1 MRNVKSKRTLNFK
14 LFLGLVLL
22 LLLAL
27 LVLIGF
33 LKKRETN
40 GNLDYKLGIIAN
52 DGIALVSISNERK
65 MVNVLNL
72 GSEVEIWI
80 PFGMSWYGNTNI
92 KNVLEQEKNG
102 EPAAAKALA
111 DENIFWYNFGFLTD
125 KILVLNSVND
135 WKKDS
140 VLIDNL
146 GFWNWLKYRI
156 NYDKMLLKEERID
169 SSLDQNELY
178 LSEIMVRDFSESRLN
193 NEDLRLSIF
202 NNTNESGLAN
212 FIAKRLEWSGFSVV
226 SADNNEAKIDR
237 CLIVYGDKVDLSYG
251 WKMINQVLNCDKKY
265 NQSLN
270 ENEVE
275 LYFGDNFASMIQY
288 PSYLKRN

>member
-1 MRNVKSKRTLNFK
+1 MRNVKSKKTLNFK

-22 LLLAL
+22 LFLAL

-65 MVNVLNL
+65 MINVLNL
-72 GSEVEIWI
+72 GSEVEVWI
-80 PFGMSWYGNTNI
+80 PFGMSWYGNTKI
-92 KNVLEQEKNG
+92 KNVLEQEKKMNLVG
-102 EPAAAKALA
+102 
-111 DENIFWYNFGFLTD
+111 DIFWYNFGFLTD

-146 GFWNWLKYRI
+146 GFLNWLKYRI
-156 NYDKMLLKEERID
+156 NYDKMLLKEEKID
-169 SSLDQNELY
+169 SNLDQNELF
-178 LSEIMVRDFSESRLN
+178 LSEIMVRDFSESKLN

-202 NNTNESGLAN
+202 NNTSESGLAN
-212 FIAKRLEWSGFSVV
+212 FMTKRLEWSGFSVV
-226 SADNNEAKIDR
+226 SADNNDEKIDK
-237 CLIVYGDKVDLSYG
+237 CLILYGDKVDLSYG
-251 WKMINQVLNCDKKY
+251 WKMINQIFNCDKKY
-265 NQSLN
+265 NQVLN

-275 LYFGDNFASMIQY
+275 LYFGDNFASMIKY

>member
-1 MRNVKSKRTLNFK
+1 MRNVKSKKTLNFK

-65 MVNVLNL
+65 MINVLNL
-72 GSEVEIWI
+72 GSEFEVWI
-80 PFGMSWYGNTNI
+80 PFGMSWYGNTKI
-92 KNVLEQEKNG
+92 KNVLEQEKKMNLVG
-102 EPAAAKALA
+102 
-111 DENIFWYNFGFLTD
+111 NIFWYNFGFLTD

-146 GFWNWLKYRI
+146 GFLNWLKYRI

-169 SSLDQNELY
+169 SNLDQNELF
-178 LSEIMVRDFSESRLN
+178 LSEIMVRDFSESKLN
-193 NEDLRLSIF
+193 NEDLRLSVF
-202 NNTNESGLAN
+202 NNTSESGLAN
-212 FIAKRLEWSGFSVV
+212 FMTKRLEWSGFSVV
-226 SADNNEAKIDR
+226 SADNNDEKIDK
-237 CLIVYGDKVDLSYG
+237 CLILYGDKVDLSYG
-251 WKMINQVLNCDKKY
+251 WKMINHIFNCDKKY
-265 NQSLN
+265 NQVLN

-275 LYFGDNFASMIQY
+275 LYFGDNFASMIKY